1 MLKKIF
7 NYITLG
13 YLILICTILP
23 LYMSNGYFMLGEAK
37 GITFMILGGIYS
49 LAFLVIYLKELPSLF
64 EPGNPE
70 SYAVL
75 VFLFSNL
82 MTFLFSIDKKTALL
96 GLEGWRMGLLS
107 VVFMIISFYGFREG
121 TKANKL
127 IMLGALVT
135 PLIEFIL
142 GILNRFEIYPM
153 DIFGR
158 NNSFLATIGNINWFV
173 GYLAI
178 FVTAGIGIGYTRKI
192 FSGSFFLMGGYTL
205 LGLMALFLQGS
216 DSALLVVLGSYL
228 LLLFI
233 SLEIR
238 DGFRRFLLQLMIL
251 GLAMEI
257 VCVLMLFFGNYYN
270 YEDSIIMMV
279 TRGHKGLI
287 VMAAGL
293 FLYRLSRLFEEVQ
306 GKWRGKLIVE
316 ILLIG
321 VIICSVAAAVFF
333 LRLEDYSIGNGR
345 GVIWS
350 ISFKL
355 FDEMSPWQKLVGV
368 GHDCFYDHAY
378 SDPEIAESLMDIFEG
393 NQLTNAHCE
402 MLTIL
407 LERGLLGLFSYI
419 LMLGTLLNSF
429 WQNKRK
435 SAAVICALP
444 IFAYLVNGLV
454 SFQTPVS
461 TPYIFILLGIGAHY
475 CREKN

>member
-107 VVFMIISFYGFREG
+107 VAFMIISFYGFREG

-173 GYLAI
+173 GYRIYQKDFFRQL
-178 FVTAGIGIGYTRKI
+178 
-192 FSGSFFLMGGYTL
+192 FS
-205 LGLMALFLQGS
+205 
-216 DSALLVVLGSYL
+216 
-228 LLLFI
+228 
-233 SLEIR
+233 
-238 DGFRRFLLQLMIL
+238 
-251 GLAMEI
+251 
-257 VCVLMLFFGNYYN
+257 
-270 YEDSIIMMV
+270 
-279 TRGHKGLI
+279 
-287 VMAAGL
+287 
-293 FLYRLSRLFEEVQ
+293 
-306 GKWRGKLIVE
+306 
-316 ILLIG
+316 
-321 VIICSVAAAVFF
+321 
-333 LRLEDYSIGNGR
+333 NGR
-345 GVIWS
+345 LHPSW
-350 ISFKL
+350 
-355 FDEMSPWQKLVGV
+355 
-368 GHDCFYDHAY
+368 AY
-378 SDPEIAESLMDIFEG
+378 GP
-393 NQLTNAHCE
+393 
-402 MLTIL
+402 
-407 LERGLLGLFSYI
+407 
-419 LMLGTLLNSF
+419 
-429 WQNKRK
+429 
-435 SAAVICALP
+435 V
-444 IFAYLVNGLV
+444 FAG
-454 SFQTPVS
+454 
-461 TPYIFILLGIGAHY
+461 
-475 CREKN
+475 K